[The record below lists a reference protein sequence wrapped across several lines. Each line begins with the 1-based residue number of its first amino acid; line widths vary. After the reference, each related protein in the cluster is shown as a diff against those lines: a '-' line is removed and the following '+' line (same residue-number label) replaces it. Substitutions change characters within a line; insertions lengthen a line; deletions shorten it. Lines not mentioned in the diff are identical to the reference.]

1 MSNKVAAVRSAAP
14 VLPLRHVCCRWTRLV
29 GLHFGAIRWTSTWL
43 PRWGLRAPIYRT
55 WPAQPVHLMH
65 AFSILLSEA
74 ACHRVWRDG
83 PSCTSRSGAGRRAGA
98 LRFVRSFAFDQV
110 QSEGSKPQCDLGS
123 ERYLAI
129 WPGGARN
136 RRLCLNRPVVAAC
149 YAMLQRRISTARK
162 KFMQATFTAWMIAYP
177 HN

>member
-1 MSNKVAAVRSAAP
+1 MFAAGGLVSWDCILGPSAGPPPGCQGGVCELRSI
-14 VLPLRHVCCRWTRLV
+14 VLGPHSLC
-29 GLHFGAIRWTSTWL
+29 
-43 PRWGLRAPIYRT
+43 IY
-55 WPAQPVHLMH
+55 LMH
-65 AFSILLSEA
+65 AFSTLLSEA

-149 YAMLQRRISTARK
+149 YAMLQLRIFTARK